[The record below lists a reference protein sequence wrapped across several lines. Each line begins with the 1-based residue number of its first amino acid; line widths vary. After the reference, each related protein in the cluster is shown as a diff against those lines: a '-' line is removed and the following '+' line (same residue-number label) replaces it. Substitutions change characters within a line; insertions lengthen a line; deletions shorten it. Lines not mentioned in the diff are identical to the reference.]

1 MNAALW
7 FLRRLFALVLGVAGF
22 AFGLWIMYSKCD
34 TGGGFAAI
42 AGTALVLGVLCSD
55 SF

>member
-1 MNAALW
+1 MNILSFFA
-7 FLRRLFALVLGVAGF
+7 RRIIALVLGVAGF
-22 AFGLWIMYSKCD
+22 VYGLWIMFSLGD

-42 AGTALVLGVLCSD
+42 AGTALAVSLLVSD

>member
-1 MNAALW
+1 MHVFLW
-7 FLRRLFALVLGVAGF
+7 FARRALALILGVAGF
-22 AFGLWIMYSKCD
+22 AFGLWIMLSKGD

-42 AGTALVLGVLCSD
+42 AGTALAVSLLVSD